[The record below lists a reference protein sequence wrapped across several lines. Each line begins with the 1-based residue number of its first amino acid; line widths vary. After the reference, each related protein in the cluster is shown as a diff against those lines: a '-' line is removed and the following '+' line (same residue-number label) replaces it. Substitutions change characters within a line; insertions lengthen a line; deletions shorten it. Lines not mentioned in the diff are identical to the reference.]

1 MLADVETD
9 PIARGF
15 SAQDHL
21 LRLAANATD
30 SARGHS
36 SRTLALR
43 GPEVAYTSKD
53 VNTTP
58 HDSPPESATQ
68 DSTNA
73 IV

>member
-43 GPEVAYTSKD
+43 GPEVAYTAKAVS
-53 VNTTP
+53 TAFQA
-58 HDSPPESATQ
+58 SAQESTSQ